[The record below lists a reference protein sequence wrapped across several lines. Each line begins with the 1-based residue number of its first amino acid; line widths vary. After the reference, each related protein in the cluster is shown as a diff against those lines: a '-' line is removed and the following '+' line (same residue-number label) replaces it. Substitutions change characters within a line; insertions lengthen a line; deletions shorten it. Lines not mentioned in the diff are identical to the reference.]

1 MIKDGCKKCI
11 FFNPFNLSF
20 KKLIN
25 LTSTK
30 KKLKWG
36 VDHIML
42 AKMIGTPL
50 LNIFLLEEFSY
61 N

>member
-1 MIKDGCKKCI
+1 LWSELLAPLVNMIKDGCKKMH

-30 KKLKWG
+30 K
-36 VDHIML
+36 
-42 AKMIGTPL
+42 
-50 LNIFLLEEFSY
+50 N
-61 N
+61 